1 MKYAIKK
8 QSRKKVSPV
17 VLRAIAR
24 INAYENRRA
33 NYSNIWNQKST
44 NYSSLTS

>member
-24 INAYENRRA
+24 INDYENRRA
-33 NYSNIWNQKST
+33 NIWNQKST

>member
-8 QSRKKVSPV
+8 QSRKKVSSV

-24 INAYENRRA
+24 INDYENRRA
-33 NYSNIWNQKST
+33 NYSNVWNQKST

>member
-24 INAYENRRA
+24 INDYEDKRA
-33 NYSNIWNQKST
+33 NYSNVWSQKST
-44 NYSSLTS
+44 NYSSFTS